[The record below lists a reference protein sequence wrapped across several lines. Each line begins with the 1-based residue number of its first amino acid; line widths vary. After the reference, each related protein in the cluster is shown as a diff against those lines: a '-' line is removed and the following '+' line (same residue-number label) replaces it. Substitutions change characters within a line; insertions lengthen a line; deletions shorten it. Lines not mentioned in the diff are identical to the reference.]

1 MVCYIE
7 TLLSLLY
14 STVCYRPES
23 KRDMSTDDNSLPQGK
38 PEYSREIMK
47 GDYEVPQ
54 YIQPATAPDTE
65 EGVYEGLD

>member
-7 TLLSLLY
+7 TQLSLLY

-23 KRDMSTDDNSLPQGK
+23 KRDMDNPAYGMSLPQGK
-38 PEYSREIMK
+38 SEYSK

-54 YIQPATAPDTE
+54 YIQPAAAPDTE
-65 EGVYEGLD
+65 EGIYEGLD

>member
-7 TLLSLLY
+7 SQLSLLY

-23 KRDMSTDDNSLPQGK
+23 KRDMSTDDNPAYGMSLPRGK
-38 PEYSREIMK
+38 S

-54 YIQPATAPDTE
+54 YIQPATAPATE
-65 EGVYEGLD
+65 EGVYEGVD

>member
-1 MVCYIE
+1 
-7 TLLSLLY
+7 
-14 STVCYRPES
+14 
-23 KRDMSTDDNSLPQGK
+23 MSTEDNPAYGMSLPRGK
-38 PEYSREIMK
+38 P